1 MAIKT
6 KTISVEV
13 EVTESLAC
21 DNCGANIPLVFDD
34 PSGPTQQGDDALQ
47 ITFDG
52 GYGMYVDPLVQHN
65 LRVLWCKTCADA
77 LCAAFPSINELIG
90 R

>member
-13 EVTESLAC
+13 EVTESLSC
-21 DNCGANIPLVFDD
+21 DNCGENIPLVFAD
-34 PSGPTQQGDDALQ
+34 PNGQTQQGDDALQ

-52 GYGMYVDPLVQHN
+52 GYGMYVDPLVQPDLHM
-65 LRVLWCKTCADA
+65 LWCKKCADA
-77 LCAAFPSINELIG
+77 LCAAFPSIHELIG